1 MLNYFK
7 QIFEGL
13 DYAYGNFIREV
24 SNLPTQKT
32 KGKAFVIKKPLTDEL
47 WQKHLDGIDPSLGI
61 FPVTAANVCKWGC
74 IDIDKY
80 TYDYEALLQKI
91 REKSLPLI
99 MCRSK
104 SGGAHLFLFSEI
116 FVPASEMQYALEKC
130 AALLGIKDILDCIYP
145 KQTKILASRG
155 DVGNFLNLPYFNVEE
170 GSRYAFKDNFEAATI
185 AEFFKLYDKYVVKN
199 FKAFL
204 KIETPLSLKI
214 KPPTGN
220 GKNPYKEAPPC
231 LLALIEE
238 KIRKGERDSA
248 LINFGIFYKKSHKEF
263 LDKKGQPHTWENLLR
278 EANRRYFTPPLSD
291 PEVSKT
297 IKSLEKDYKYTCH
310 QQPIQ
315 RVCDSKLCI
324 TRKYGIG
331 PGERIVQATEVIGDI
346 TEYTSRP
353 PRFFI
358 DAKSSDP
365 EKDKERIEVDGPTL
379 RNKEAFYDAA
389 LEQASIWLPDMKSG
403 QYKEIMKE
411 KFDRRLKEVAPE
423 EANEDYEFKETFGEF
438 LELIN
443 AYTKKENL
451 LEGVNYFNIKNKSLE
466 FNLNQFS
473 KFLKSRKIKIS
484 RGALCTKIK
493 RVLKA
498 EKKTGKV
505 SKGKEEISCVT
516 WEIKNF
522 NIKESQLTV
531 EGEVIENK
539 KVNP

>member
-1 MLNYFK
+1 M
-7 QIFEGL
+7 
-13 DYAYGNFIREV
+13 
-24 SNLPTQKT
+24 
-32 KGKAFVIKKPLTDEL
+32 KGIILAGGSGTRLFPLTIAVSKQL
-47 WQKHLDGIDPSLGI
+47 L
-61 FPVTAANVCKWGC
+61 PVY
-74 IDIDKY
+74 DKPMIY
-80 TYDYEALLQKI
+80 Y
-91 REKSLPLI
+91 PLSTL
-99 MCRSK
+99 M
-104 SGGAHLFLFSEI
+104 
-116 FVPASEMQYALEKC
+116 
-130 AALLGIKDILDCIYP
+130 LLGIKDILDCIYP

-389 LEQASIWLPDMKSG
+389 LEQGSIWLPDMKSG

-411 KFDRRLKEVAPE
+411 KNNFNEVW
-423 EANEDYEFKETFGEF
+423 K
-438 LELIN
+438 LLIDKKPKDLRKGN
-443 AYTKKENL
+443 KKKDLDSIFREITLGRKKE
-451 LEGVNYFNIKNKSLE
+451 E
-466 FNLNQFS
+466 
-473 KFLKSRKIKIS
+473 
-484 RGALCTKIK
+484 
-493 RVLKA
+493 
-498 EKKTGKV
+498 
-505 SKGKEEISCVT
+505 
-516 WEIKNF
+516 
-522 NIKESQLTV
+522 
-531 EGEVIENK
+531 
-539 KVNP
+539 